1 MNIELSFFSI
11 LELLTFSGALMLGF
25 LFFTMKSANKR
36 ANIFLGLFLWIFSL
50 SIFIDLLD
58 YEIEEGDILD
68 RILFFISLCTAPL
81 LYMYTYQT
89 INRPYAKML
98 IYVFFPLLL
107 AYLVILFVINSEEIF
122 WILDLI
128 EYMIEIALYLLILK
142 KLQGHKIELNNFYSE
157 LENKRLSWI
166 KTIICISLAFIV
178 FDIVE
183 GFIGFEEEIIDPYL
197 YSISAVLG
205 FVMVY
210 WIAYNGFS
218 QSEIFQTTL
227 FVRDPENQFLGSLEE
242 YTVINDEMCS
252 EDQKQFEEIKITIEK
267 EKLYANSELNL
278 RTLSESLQIKEKEL
292 SKLINIHAKTNF
304 YHFING
310 FRVTEFKRLVQTP
323 MAQQLSILGIA
334 QEAGFSSKSTF
345 YNTFKTLEGMTPK
358 QYELSLK
365 KSE

>member
-1 MNIELSFFSI
+1 MVIELSFFSI
-11 LELLTFSGALMLGF
+11 LELLTFSGALMLGL
-25 LFFTMKSANKR
+25 LFFTMKSANKK
-36 ANIFLGLFLWIFSL
+36 ANIFLGLFLWIFSFG
-50 SIFIDLLD
+50 IFMDLLD
-58 YEIEEGDILD
+58 YEMEEGALLD
-68 RILFFISLCTAPL
+68 RIFFLISLCIAPL

-89 INRPYAKML
+89 INKPYIKML
-98 IYVFFPLLL
+98 KYLFIPLFVT
-107 AYLVILFVINSEEIF
+107 YLVILFVINSEEMI
-122 WILDLI
+122 WGIDLI
-128 EYMIEIALYLLILK
+128 EYIIEIILYVLILK
-142 KLQGHKIELNNFYSE
+142 KLQGLKSELNNFYSE

-166 KTIICISLAFIV
+166 KTIIYISLAFIV
-178 FDIVE
+178 FDFVE
-183 GFIGFEEEIIDPYL
+183 GFIGFEEEVVDPYL
-197 YSISAVLG
+197 GSISIVLS
-205 FVMVY
+205 FIMVY

-218 QSEIFQTTL
+218 QSEIFKASL
-227 FVRDPENQFLGSLEE
+227 FIHDSQDLPSESFGAH
-242 YTVINDEMCS
+242 TITIDETS
-252 EDQKQFEEIKITIEK
+252 AEDRKLFEEVKGTIEK

-292 SKLINIHAKTNF
+292 SRLINIHTKTNF

>member
-11 LELLTFSGALMLGF
+11 LELLTFSGALMLGL
-25 LFFTMKSANKR
+25 LFFTMKSANKK
-36 ANIFLGLFLWIFSL
+36 ANIFLGVFLWIFSL
-50 SIFIDLLD
+50 SIFVDLLD
-58 YEIEEGDILD
+58 YEIEEGDIFD
-68 RILFFISLCTAPL
+68 RILFLISLCIAPL

-89 INRPYAKML
+89 INRPYVKML
-98 IYVFFPLLL
+98 TYVFIPLFLV
-107 AYLVILFVINSEEIF
+107 YLIILFIINTEEVF
-122 WILDLI
+122 WIIDLI
-128 EYMIEIALYLLILK
+128 EYVIEIILFVLILK
-142 KLQGHKIELNNFYSE
+142 KLRELKSELNDFYSE

-166 KTIICISLAFIV
+166 KTIIYISFAFIV
-178 FDIVE
+178 FDFVE
-183 GFIGFEEEIIDPYL
+183 GFIGFEEEMIDPYL
-197 YSISAVLG
+197 DSISIVLS
-205 FVMVY
+205 FILVY

-218 QSEIFQTTL
+218 QSEIFKTHL
-227 FVRDPENQFLGSLEE
+227 FVRDSENQFLESLKEDTISNYE
-242 YTVINDEMCS
+242 ICP
-252 EDQKQFEEIKITIEK
+252 EDQKRFEEVTIIIEE

-304 YHFING
+304 YHFINS
-310 FRVTEFKRLVQTP
+310 FRVAEFKRLVQTP

-345 YNTFKTLEGMTPK
+345 YNTFKTLEGVTPK